1 MKVMLEISDRDFKEA
16 IGEKKNDASLM
27 NTLETNE
34 KIENFRK
41 EVGLLK

>member
-1 MKVMLEISDRDFKEA
+1 MKVMLEISNRDFKEA
-16 IGEKKNDASLM
+16 MVKKKNASLM

-41 EVGLLK
+41 EVGLLQ